1 MSLLTTSQKRKL
13 KRSPCWSWQ
22 NLLPLTVLQ
31 MLPYPKVWSSEFI
44 HWPQA
49 FLSLCLSPNLVFYV
63 LVLLQVL
70 SNLSPHSQIN
80 HFVPQLLARQ
90 PPRLLA
96 SDEAG
101 KSGRGRE
108 CPSSASSRIGMRQKA
123 TPPPRFA
130 LNEDMTQG
138 GMASKTETLWP
149 LSETLWAWKPWS
161 VRSKRHGLLM
171 TLYHL
176 PRVALHYL
184 RENSSWSACKV
195 PSGGKCS
202 GPEADAT
209 WCNPG
214 HTSTLPSKNIPSL
227 IKKTPT
233 HSKGWK

>member
-1 MSLLTTSQKRKL
+1 MKLWIYSLTASFPLSLSLSKPSVL
-13 KRSPCWSWQ
+13 CSCSSP
-22 NLLPLTVLQ
+22 
-31 MLPYPKVWSSEFI
+31 SSFQPQPAQSDQSLRPTATRPPA
-44 HWPQA
+44 PQA
-49 FLSLCLSPNLVFYV
+49 PCFWW
-63 LVLLQVL
+63 
-70 SNLSPHSQIN
+70 
-80 HFVPQLLARQ
+80 
-90 PPRLLA
+90 
-96 SDEAG
+96 
-101 KSGRGRE
+101 GRKVRTGRE

-184 RENSSWSACKV
+184 RENSSWSTCKV

-214 HTSTLPSKNIPSL
+214 HTSTPHEYSTPNQKDPHPFKGLKIRPKGGSTTLLQGRLHSPPSSVCLSLLP
-227 IKKTPT
+227 
-233 HSKGWK
+233 